1 MKIRRNADNYR
12 RLVVY
17 QVFNAAAIAIGA
29 NWVVTDMIL
38 LRMEFDLSLFGLIKS
53 SMFLMPALSYWAAA
67 GLLRRWNCDRRV
79 CLFSYLARAVLPLA
93 LPAAA
98 MLTRDRDV
106 LMIVAL
112 IVFSGGYTFAMFAN
126 NSLLALYRQALP
138 REKFNCGGSLLT
150 ALPGPVA
157 ALVAI
162 PTVWLLGR
170 AGESAFF
177 PLLFLLQALT
187 LLAEIPAAAAI
198 LGVKVHETP
207 RPEPFS
213 LREWTLPF
221 RDPEFRPLFGFVLLH
236 MLWIGLVSTYL
247 VVYLLKI
254 RRFPAELIVLLEC
267 GLSVAVAAGA
277 RSAGRLADRFGSLPV
292 LAAGSAATLLVC
304 GGWTLFPACV
314 PLFLV
319 YLFFVYNGNSGFLS
333 SSMRNLESC
342 ASASHA
348 SPGNANHYVAAL
360 ALGQSLGCFAGC
372 LLAGPLFAA
381 LPGEGADRFRLYFVA
396 AALPA
401 VAMTLFAFQQCT
413 IKRRKTYV
421 QQANRCRP

>member
-1 MKIRRNADNYR
+1 MKIRRHSENFR
-12 RLVVY
+12 RLAVY

-38 LRMEFDLSLFGLIKS
+38 LRMDFDLSLFGLIKS
-53 SMFLMPALSYWAAA
+53 SMFLLPALSYWAAA
-67 GLLRRWNCDRRV
+67 GWLRRWNRDRRV
-79 CLFSYLARAVLPLA
+79 CLLSYLARAVLPLA

-98 MLTRDRDV
+98 LLTRDRGV
-106 LMIVAL
+106 LLIVAL

-126 NSLLALYRQALP
+126 NSLLTLYRQALP
-138 REKFNCGGSLLT
+138 RETFHRGGSLLT
-150 ALPGPVA
+150 ALPGPAA
-157 ALVAI
+157 ALVAV

-170 AGESAFF
+170 AGEGAFF

-254 RRFPAELIVLLEC
+254 RQYPAELIVLLEC
-267 GLSVAVAAGA
+267 GLSVAVATGA

-319 YLFFVYNGNSGFLS
+319 YLFFVYNGNGGFLPS
-333 SSMRNLESC
+333 TMRNLESC
-342 ASASHA
+342 ASASLA
-348 SPGNANHYVAAL
+348 TPGSANHYVAAL

-381 LPGEGADRFRLYFVA
+381 LPGEGADRFRMYFAA

-401 VAMTLFAFQQCT
+401 IAMTLFAFQQCT